1 MVLVGGSLWILI
13 PTAFRMSLIRSLI
26 IRSFNRA
33 VAGRWSALL
42 GVRFPLP
49 ALGEGVRFGSGR
61 TLFTLLFEPELRTAN
76 HEGEIDY
83 GNREE
88 EHCGF

>member
-1 MVLVGGSLWILI
+1 MVLVGRSLWILI

-33 VAGRWSALL
+33 VAGRWLALL
-42 GVRFPLP
+42 GVRLPLP

-61 TLFTLLFEPELRTAN
+61 TPLAPFLLNLN
-76 HEGEIDY
+76 HEP
-83 GNREE
+83 
-88 EHCGF
+88 